1 MFGLH
6 LKCNDL
12 ASLFQAVCTSCTIY
26 MVFCVNQ
33 IEHANVFI
41 HIMTITFILYETFVK
56 LLNLLNSSGLLF
68 YLNYGES
75 SQEERH
81 CRVWENPL
89 DGRNFLSFRVLF
101 EKNNYF
107 SKTYSYR
114 NRHDVIEN
122 YILKAMLK
130 YTMVIIYMFN
140 SR

>member
-1 MFGLH
+1 MYFLKNSVLVCIINNQMFGLH
-6 LKCNDL
+6 LKYNDL

-56 LLNLLNSSGLLF
+56 LLNLLNSYGLLF

-89 DGRNFLSFRVLF
+89 DGRNFLSLSVFISGYCLR
-101 EKNNYF
+101 
-107 SKTYSYR
+107 KT
-114 NRHDVIEN
+114 
-122 YILKAMLK
+122 
-130 YTMVIIYMFN
+130 IIFQKHIHTGIDMM
-140 SR
+140 S